1 MTLSDE
7 VLMAYADGELDA
19 RERERVA
26 RLVARDK
33 ALSARL
39 QVFVATGHGL
49 APLFAAPMEAPL
61 PEKLQRIVERARPL
75 PAAKPRLSLSDR
87 LRGLLAPVSPVRLAF
102 VSAAVL
108 ATVLG
113 ATSLMLQTGPGADG
127 APLAGLVRQAANGQE
142 VAQGALE
149 RALNGLASGKETQ
162 AALARGRLAL
172 VSVKLTFPDRERNYC
187 RQYEIAVAPAEI
199 YGGVACYLRSSSLR
213 GGSANNMRSS
223 SPRGGGADAADGQW
237 AVRFQ
242 TALAPAHAPS
252 GKAVPAGG
260 PDAKLEAA
268 VIAMMG
274 GDALGLKD
282 EEAAIAAGWKG
293 R

>member
-7 VLMAYADGELDA
+7 VLMAYADGELSG

-26 RLVARDK
+26 RLVAQDK

-39 QVFVATGHGL
+39 EVFVATGQSL

-61 PEKLQRIVERARPL
+61 PEKLRRIVERAQPL
-75 PAAKPRLSLSDR
+75 PAAKPRLSLPDR
-87 LRGLLAPVSPVRLAF
+87 LKNLLAPVSPVRLAF
-102 VSAAVL
+102 ASAAVL

-113 ATSLMLQTGPGADG
+113 ATSLMLQTGPSADG

-142 VAQGALE
+142 AAQGALE

-162 AALARGRLAL
+162 SALAQGRHAL
-172 VSVKLTFPDRERNYC
+172 ISVKLTFPDRERNYC
-187 RQYEIAVAPAEI
+187 RQYEIAVAPAEV
-199 YGGVACYLRSSSLR
+199 YGGVACRQRSSSSQ
-213 GGSANNMRSS
+213 GGSAVE
-223 SPRGGGADAADGQW
+223 ADGQW
-237 AVRFQ
+237 VVRFQ
-242 TALAPAHAPS
+242 TALAPSHAS
-252 GKAVPAGG
+252 GKTAPAGG
-260 PDAKLEAA
+260 GNAKLETA

-282 EEAAIAAGWKG
+282 EEAAIAAGWKA
-293 R
+293 RSR